1 MAEYTPTTEQM
12 LDMYAGRVCS
22 DGKRRIVATRRKE
35 FYGWLA
41 QHVEQDER
49 IQAWEAIAAHAA
61 FADCY
66 QEERPLL
73 ESVIDRIDAL
83 VSTEEAVVELSP
95 SSLQAEI
102 DRLNAAIERVGVPE
116 VSTIP
121 ELQRASY
128 ELEKEKTME
137 MNRDY
142 QEEFWGHMSNQAN
155 GFFMSLHEALETIF
169 GPAPEKEPE
178 PEVVNLV
185 KDVSFSVVSD
195 EDYENTD
202 WDALDPN
209 ANTNAVPVKKP
220 SIYISVEGPV
230 SDYFVGEFMDMM
242 INARSAGVECTL
254 NVDRTQQ

>member
-12 LDMYAGRVCS
+12 LDMYAGHVCS

-102 DRLNAAIERVGVPE
+102 DRLNAILRTTEVGE
-116 VSTIP
+116 
-121 ELQRASY
+121 ASC
-128 ELEKEKTME
+128 
-137 MNRDY
+137 
-142 QEEFWGHMSNQAN
+142 GH
-155 GFFMSLHEALETIF
+155 
-169 GPAPEKEPE
+169 
-178 PEVVNLV
+178 
-185 KDVSFSVVSD
+185 
-195 EDYENTD
+195 
-202 WDALDPN
+202 
-209 ANTNAVPVKKP
+209 TNAMCSKHGDPWPCVTPEASCV
-220 SIYISVEGPV
+220 SECCDCHATLEEGEQ
-230 SDYFVGEFMDMM
+230 DK
-242 INARSAGVECTL
+242 
-254 NVDRTQQ
+254 